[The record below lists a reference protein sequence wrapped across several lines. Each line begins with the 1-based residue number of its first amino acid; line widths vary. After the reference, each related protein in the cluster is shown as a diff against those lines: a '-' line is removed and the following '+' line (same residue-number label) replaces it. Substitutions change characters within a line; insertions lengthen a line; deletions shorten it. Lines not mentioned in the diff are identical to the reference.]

1 MRWRNRSHAACLFR
15 HAVASFHDVLSRPA
29 VDVYRTRYGWLAKF
43 DLPGVRPEDIEL
55 QVEGRRLALR
65 GVRRDWLLEE
75 GCHYHSLEITYSPF
89 ERHLE
94 FPADLRHARM
104 TTEYQA
110 GMLLVRIHTEEE
122 RP

>member
-1 MRWRNRSHAACLFR
+1 MRWRNHSRTACLFR
-15 HAVASFHDVLSRPA
+15 HAAASFHEVIWRPA

-43 DLPGVRPEDIEL
+43 DLPGVRPQDL
-55 QVEGRRLALR
+55 DVTVEGRRLILR

-94 FPADLRHARM
+94 FPTDLQQARLS
-104 TTEYQA
+104 TEYQA
-110 GMLLVRIHTEEE
+110 GMLLVRIQPEEE